1 MFPICGLKT
10 ATMQDLTRL
19 VLLKQHNHPC
29 LPLLCWP
36 LNSPH
41 KVMERRKQ
49 KHENLVELINVSWLK
64 KIDEFKPSQFHDHLL
79 IVF

>member
-1 MFPICGLKT
+1 M
-10 ATMQDLTRL
+10 MQDLTHL
-19 VLLKQHNHPC
+19 VLLKQHNRPC

-49 KHENLVELINVSWLK
+49 KHENIVELINVSWFK
-64 KIDEFKPSQFHDHLL
+64 KKSMNLNHRNFMI
-79 IVF
+79 IY

>member
-1 MFPICGLKT
+1 
-10 ATMQDLTRL
+10 
-19 VLLKQHNHPC
+19 
-29 LPLLCWP
+29 
-36 LNSPH
+36 
-41 KVMERRKQ
+41 MERRKQ